1 MVVHSFGQIIVTL
14 GDVTA
19 SSVFSFSEIPIWS
32 IHIIY
37 IVPQFQD
44 LAGLVIRPMYCIYL
58 MLGKCHRH
66 LAPVNW
72 YSPVFRGSQGERL
85 DAGKAPLGG
94 WIFRCFVSK
103 GRTNQPPRNHELPTG
118 HSVKTKLEPLAKHLQ
133 LCLSSAFLKL
143 VRCHTLKMW
152 N

>member
-1 MVVHSFGQIIVTL
+1 
-14 GDVTA
+14 
-19 SSVFSFSEIPIWS
+19 
-32 IHIIY
+32 
-37 IVPQFQD
+37 
-44 LAGLVIRPMYCIYL
+44 

-66 LAPVNW
+66 LASVNW

-103 GRTNQPPRNHELPTG
+103 GRTNQPPRNHELPTS

-133 LCLSSAFLKL
+133 LCLSSAFLQLDEIHAAVGVFSFDEASHQVLQGYNLERDTRSENVAKEPP
-143 VRCHTLKMW
+143 VDSSKKHLKPP
-152 N
+152 